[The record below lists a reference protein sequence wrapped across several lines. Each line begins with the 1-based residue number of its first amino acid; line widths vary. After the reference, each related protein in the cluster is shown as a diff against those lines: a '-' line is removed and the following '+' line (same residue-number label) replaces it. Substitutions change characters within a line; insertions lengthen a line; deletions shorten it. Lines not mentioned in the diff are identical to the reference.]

1 MSIFGRP
8 HPAPPLP
15 DFSAVQLIDL
25 TARVDQAVE
34 LIDSLLRWHGH
45 NSGAKDAL
53 LDVRNLLRPPER
65 QP

>member
-1 MSIFGRP
+1 VIGRAKVP
-8 HPAPPLP
+8 PPAGP
-15 DFSAVQLIDL
+15 DAARVADL
-25 TARVDQAVE
+25 TGRVDQAVQ

-65 QP
+65 PT